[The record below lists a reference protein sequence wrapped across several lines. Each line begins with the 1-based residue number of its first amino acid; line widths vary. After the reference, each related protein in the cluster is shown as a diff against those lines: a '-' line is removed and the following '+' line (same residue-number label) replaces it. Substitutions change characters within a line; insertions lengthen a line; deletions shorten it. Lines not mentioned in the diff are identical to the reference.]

1 MRGKFKS
8 KRQSMPPPHVQIQNE
23 LIFYFTCRPAAGLLM
38 NFSRGCD
45 TVLSL
50 MGPTTAP
57 SSPSNSCCNS
67 DGYHSDSDSE
77 ENYNELVQ
85 QYKSLYIKN
94 RAEALNAL
102 DALPQLKR
110 GHHLKTKILFSI
122 IVVRTRTP
130 FFHLLVFFISVFA
143 AHIWICWS
151 AAARGIA

>member
-1 MRGKFKS
+1 
-8 KRQSMPPPHVQIQNE
+8 
-23 LIFYFTCRPAAGLLM
+23 M

-122 IVVRTRTP
+122 IVVRTRAHQYY
-130 FFHLLVFFISVFA
+130 HLAIFE
-143 AHIWICWS
+143 AHIWS
-151 AAARGIA
+151 AAARGVGSPFQ

>member
-1 MRGKFKS
+1 
-8 KRQSMPPPHVQIQNE
+8 
-23 LIFYFTCRPAAGLLM
+23 
-38 NFSRGCD
+38 
-45 TVLSL
+45 

-94 RAEALNAL
+94 RADALNAL

-122 IVVRTRTP
+122 IVVRTRLMQFIYIYSFYQYFRCPYLVCNGNGAVDSP
-130 FFHLLVFFISVFA
+130 F
-143 AHIWICWS
+143 
-151 AAARGIA
+151 

>member
-1 MRGKFKS
+1 
-8 KRQSMPPPHVQIQNE
+8 
-23 LIFYFTCRPAAGLLM
+23 M

-45 TVLSL
+45 TVLNL

-57 SSPSNSCCNS
+57 PSPSNSCCNS

-94 RAEALNAL
+94 RAETLTAL

-122 IVVRTRTP
+122 IVVRTGSTP
-130 FFHLLVFFISVFA
+130 FRVFILNLFNQRFRRRARARTLCRFGRVHSSDIFA
-143 AHIWICWS
+143 WKESKTSLRYRCKRLH
-151 AAARGIA
+151 RDT

>member
-1 MRGKFKS
+1 
-8 KRQSMPPPHVQIQNE
+8 
-23 LIFYFTCRPAAGLLM
+23 M

-94 RAEALNAL
+94 RADALNAL

-122 IVVRTRTP
+122 IVVRTRTLQ
-130 FFHLLVFFISVFA
+130 FYQLGMVE
-143 AHIWICWS
+143 AHIWS
-151 AAARGIA
+151 AAARGVGSPFSVIYLYWKESKTSRRYRCKRLHPQYNEKEIILIFLFSF